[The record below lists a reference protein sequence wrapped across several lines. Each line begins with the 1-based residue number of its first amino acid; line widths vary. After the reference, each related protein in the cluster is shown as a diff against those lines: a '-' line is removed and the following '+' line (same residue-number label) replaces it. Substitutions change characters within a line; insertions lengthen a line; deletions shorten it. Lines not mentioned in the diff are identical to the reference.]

1 VTAATSP
8 PIPAKSIDTDAWTQR
23 TALLLLTAAMGL
35 FIIAPLG
42 VMAVRSVTNDDS
54 TFVGLLNF
62 INYFSDRTL
71 RQSLVNTLIL
81 GFVSMVVAVAL
92 AFPYAYAVTCSRAP
106 LRRLFLVLAM
116 IPLYAPTM
124 LYGIGLYTLF
134 GNQGLLT
141 TGIFGR
147 IPLHVS
153 LYIHGLTGII
163 LSEVMA
169 SFPPAVLILVV
180 SLSHRDRRLYDA
192 AASMGAGAW
201 RTFTSITLPGCR
213 FALISAASIA
223 FVLSTTDYGAP
234 EMLAEK
240 TNVLALDIA
249 IKAMGIGQKS
259 DHAMGAVISLVLL
272 IPTVIASAIEMLM
285 RKKQSASLTARSVAM
300 VAGREPLRDWIL
312 FFYCALLSGLL
323 LVVTAAPVMI
333 SFVTSWP
340 YSLYP
345 KTGITHFKGTAFT
358 LDHFNFDLIG
368 QATGGG
374 LAAYW
379 NSLMVA
385 GLTAILGT
393 AISFIA
399 AYLIEKTSV
408 FRGLR
413 KCARAMAMIPLG
425 LPGMVLGLAFVLIFA
440 PAKWGPVPNPMAG
453 IYGTFTIIIACNIVH
468 YLGVSFLTAS
478 TAVTQL
484 DAEFEQVAASMN
496 VSTWRLF
503 LRVTVPICTPA
514 ILEIGMYY
522 FVSAMTT
529 VSAVIFLVSVRTPL
543 ASVAIVNLKDTG
555 NLEAAAAMS
564 VMILASNVIVR
575 VAVEPSQRFF
585 RNRTQRWRGEN

>member
-1 VTAATSP
+1 
-8 PIPAKSIDTDAWTQR
+8 
-23 TALLLLTAAMGL
+23 MGL
-35 FIIAPLG
+35 FIVAPLG
-42 VMAVRSVTNDDS
+42 VMGVRSITNDDS
-54 TFVGLLNF
+54 RFVGLTNF
-62 INYFSDRTL
+62 ISYFSDRTL
-71 RQSLVNTLIL
+71 RESLGNTVIL
-81 GFVSMVVAVAL
+81 GLVTMVAAVSL
-92 AFPYAYAVTCSRAP
+92 AFPYAYAITCSRMP
-106 LRRLFLVLAM
+106 LRKLFLVLAM

-141 TGIFGR
+141 TGFFGR
-147 IPLHVS
+147 MSFHVS

-163 LSEVMA
+163 VSEVMA
-169 SFPPAVLILVV
+169 AFPPAVLILVV

-201 RTFTSITLPGCR
+201 RTFISITLPACK

-223 FVLSTTDYGAP
+223 FVISTTDYGAP

-272 IPTVIASAIEMLM
+272 IPTVIASAIEMVM
-285 RKKQSASLTARSVAM
+285 RKKQSATLTARSVAM
-300 VAGREPLRDWIL
+300 IADREPVRDWIL
-312 FFYCALLSGLL
+312 FFYCAVVSGAL
-323 LVVTAAPVMI
+323 LVVTAAPVLI
-333 SFVTSWP
+333 SFTTSWP

-345 KTGITHFKGTAFT
+345 WTGARHFRGSALT
-358 LDHFNFDLIG
+358 LSNFNFDLIG

-385 GLTAILGT
+385 GVTAILGT
-393 AISFIA
+393 AISFVA
-399 AYLIEKTSV
+399 AYLIEKTAV
-408 FRGLR
+408 FRTLR
-413 KCARAMAMIPLG
+413 KFARAMAMIPLG

-440 PAKWGPVPNPMAG
+440 PDKWGVFPNPLSG
-453 IYGTFTIIIACNIVH
+453 IYGTFIIIIACNIVH

-484 DAEFEQVAASMN
+484 DAEFEQIAASMN

-555 NLEAAAAMS
+555 NLEPAAAMS
-564 VMILASNVIVR
+564 VMILVSNIAVR
-575 VAVEPSQRFF
+575 AAVEPLQRFF
-585 RNRTQRWRGEN
+585 RNRTQGWTR